1 MLKLNRILSAA
12 TAMAMAFTMYADA
25 VNLDAVDNEPEEVLA
40 PPEAYNMVHHLT
52 EDKTRGTSFRTYD
65 LAENFYQGTFAF
77 DSTLYSNF
85 QFIPNPADDYRC
97 GLHIKGESKSDHD
110 MPVKVFFLDVCMK
123 KTLGFDVW
131 TELELERDGNF
142 DYFVNVGRNE
152 KYFLHFSKAIDGV
165 KLTGN
170 FTVV

>member
-1 MLKLNRILSAA
+1 
-12 TAMAMAFTMYADA
+12 MAMAFTMYAGA

-85 QFIPNPADDYRC
+85 QFIPNPRTITGVDC
-97 GLHIKGESKSDHD
+97 IL
-110 MPVKVFFLDVCMK
+110 
-123 KTLGFDVW
+123 
-131 TELELERDGNF
+131 
-142 DYFVNVGRNE
+142 
-152 KYFLHFSKAIDGV
+152 KANRRAIMICP
-165 KLTGN
+165 
-170 FTVV
+170 